1 MKIANI
7 NREIIYNFWTTWRI
21 LMKFSGKMWLMIII
35 SHKKR
40 GFHPLFRRYIFR
52 KTTFPSA
59 VLGLSKFSCDVIIW
73 SWFFLITWYR
83 ASLNIKREAWFLIG
97 VYLNNHIWLSI
108 LAIESLIFRQTFF
121 PWNVSVNFRL
131 NKCHS
136 HTKMP
141 DYFGSY
147 LLALIKKLFIFRTYP
162 WLP

>member
-1 MKIANI
+1 MTYDNNK
-7 NREIIYNFWTTWRI
+7 
-21 LMKFSGKMWLMIII
+21 

-40 GFHPLFRRYIFR
+40 EFHPLFRRYIFR

-73 SWFFLITWYR
+73 SFFLITWYR
-83 ASLNIKREAWFLIG
+83 ASLHIKREAWFLIG

-121 PWNVSVNFRL
+121 PWNVSVNFRI

-147 LLALIKKLFIFRTYP
+147 LLAFIKKLFIFRTYP
-162 WLP
+162 LVTLIKYKLQIHPAIPANPDISKFITKFL